1 MQLLECRFRKDQA
14 VIEALFFAI
23 ASLMATAPFAD
34 LVDDR
39 LHGFPE
45 NFLPGTVLGVLFLS
59 ALTWA
64 RWRSRI
70 VLDDQGVEW
79 RRSRRSAGSRLSW
92 EEIDE
97 FFLTGGA
104 TFELRGAGGRIRFT
118 GYYEDVSQA
127 RDLCLPRL
135 SGMRDLL
142 RSRAFRDGSLV
153 FRMPGGRWRAHAAY
167 LAAVLILSGVTWY
180 CLATLLGRRFNG
192 LPFVL
197 LFFGGSWL
205 WGLRRRAS
213 GMGTRVT
220 LHRQGLLVRR
230 LDGKDRV
237 SWDALDRTQWNSN
250 GGLDL
255 VLRSRR
261 VISLPPALGNIG
273 LLEEFIQ
280 EGRASVDFEARGQ
293 AGGRTIMQSP

>member
-1 MQLLECRFRKDQA
+1 MQLLQCRFRRDQA
-14 VIEALFFAI
+14 VIEALFFVI
-23 ASLMATAPFAD
+23 ASFMATAPFAVGFD
-34 LVDDR
+34 ER
-39 LHGFPE
+39 LEGFPE
-45 NFLPGTVLGVLFLS
+45 NFIPGLVLGAVLLGM
-59 ALTWA
+59 LTWF

-79 RRSRRSAGSRLSW
+79 RRSGRSAGMRLNW
-92 EEIDE
+92 DEVDE

-104 TFELRGAGGRIRFT
+104 TFELSGRGGRIRFT
-118 GYYEDVSQA
+118 GYYEDVSRA

-153 FRMPGGRWRAHAAY
+153 FRMPGGRWKAHAAY

-192 LPFVL
+192 LPFVF

-237 SWDALDRTQWNSN
+237 TWDALERTQWNTN

-255 VLRSRR
+255 VLRSRK

-280 EGRASVDFEARGQ
+280 EGRTSVDFEARGQ